1 MKATKQYTNP
11 SDITEALKN
20 LGLKSKEA
28 AVLTFLMKNQ
38 DEPVSQWD
46 IERAL
51 QLRQPYVSA
60 ALRTL
65 EHHNWVDVSMKLKD
79 AGTMGRPENIY
90 QLRVSPAKIA
100 KDLKDDYINRQD
112 VIKKSIRTIQASG

>member
-1 MKATKQYTNP
+1 MKTTKQYTNP
-11 SDITEALKN
+11 NNITEALKN

-28 AVLTFLMKNQ
+28 AVLAFLMRNQ

-60 ALRTL
+60 ALKTL
-65 EHHNWVDVSMKLKD
+65 EHHNWVDVSVNYPSLKSYGFLRKGL
-79 AGTMGRPENIY
+79 GTLQKFRIPIRLIDK
-90 QLRVSPAKIA
+90 QPVCKRFTLI
-100 KDLKDDYINRQD
+100 DDI
-112 VIKKSIRTIQASG
+112 SASV